1 MNAKSRSG
9 DTVNASYGAIEVPQ
23 VLRYWPAVDGLRVV
37 AVGAVLLFH
46 LDRSSL
52 PGGFVGVDIF
62 FVISGFLISA
72 VLLNDIDLG
81 KFSLLR
87 FYQRRIARIAP
98 AFLVVLAVTLLVAW
112 KTYSAQDFA
121 STSASA
127 VYTAASLA
135 NIKYMLMGSYFRI
148 SPDSQPLLHY
158 WSLAVEEQ
166 FYLIFPFVLLGI
178 VRWIRRPLAV
188 MTAALLFSLA
198 LCCVITVINHAYAFY
213 LLPTRAWELLAGVC
227 LTLIRWRGI
236 KVAQAWVS
244 RCNWT
249 GVTFLVLSL
258 FVIREG
264 PHFPGFA
271 AILPV
276 LGTALLL
283 VTLDWPSSSVH
294 RFLASPLMVHI
305 GKRSYSLYLWHW
317 PIYCFVDYRWFVE
330 PYWFRFLVKVVT
342 TLALSWV
349 TYEYI
354 ERPARRLLGLP
365 KNAWIAFAG
374 FLGAAASIAAV
385 GYVSRSSS
393 YLDATRES
401 LKFGG
406 IHAVTGSRGRIA
418 LIGDSQASIYAAALA
433 REARKMDYDLHA
445 LGESGSNQLPGED
458 NSAWPS
464 VASYLDRDRPQ
475 IVIIAQAWDSKL
487 GADAASL
494 RAAIDFI
501 RRRGGR
507 IIVIAQPPQADE
519 PNSRKGIRE
528 GSHPPFWE
536 AANDRKARLLALSR
550 LRGLIFAGVEVI
562 DAAPLLTAPDGGIKL
577 IGNNGRLTYQDLGH
591 LSDTGVDLVI
601 PSIDAAI
608 ARALPSRPQRLN
620 EQ

>member
-1 MNAKSRSG
+1 MNAKSRPR
-9 DTVNASYGAIEVPQ
+9 DTVNASNGAMEVPQ

-46 LDRSSL
+46 LDRSFL

-72 VLLNDIDLG
+72 VLLNDIELG
-81 KFSLLR
+81 RFSLLR

-98 AFLVVLAVTLLVAW
+98 AFFVVLVATLLVAW
-112 KTYSAQDFA
+112 KVYSAQDFA

-135 NIKYMLMGSYFRI
+135 NIKYMLMGSYFKI

-166 FYLIFPFVLLGI
+166 FYLIFPVILLGV
-178 VRWIRRPLAV
+178 VRGTRHPLTV
-188 MTAALLFSLA
+188 MTAAFLVSLT
-198 LCCVITVINHAYAFY
+198 LCCVITEINHVYAFY

-227 LTLIRWRGI
+227 LTLMRWRGI
-236 KVAQAWVS
+236 KVAQTWVV
-244 RCNWT
+244 RCNWI
-249 GVTFLVLSL
+249 GAVFLALSL
-258 FVIREG
+258 LIIQEG
-264 PHFPGFA
+264 PHFPGFM

-283 VTLDWPSSSVH
+283 VTLDWPNSSVH
-294 RFLASPLMVHI
+294 RFLTSPAMVHV
-305 GKRSYSLYLWHW
+305 GKRSYALYLWHW
-317 PIYCFVDYRWFVE
+317 PIYCFVDYQWFME
-330 PYWFRFLVKVVT
+330 PDWFRLLIKVVA
-342 TLALSWV
+342 TLALSWA

-354 ERPARRLLGLP
+354 ERPARRLLNLP
-365 KNAWIAFAG
+365 KNVWIAFAG
-374 FLGAAASIAAV
+374 FLGSAASIAAV
-385 GYVSRSSS
+385 GYVCRSSS

-406 IHAVTGSRGRIA
+406 IHATTGSRGRIA
-418 LIGDSQASIYAAALA
+418 LIGDSQASMYAAALA
-433 REARKMDYDLHA
+433 REARRMDYDLHV
-445 LGESGSNQLPGED
+445 LGESGSNELPGED

-475 IVIIAQAWDSKL
+475 IVVVAQAWDSKL

-494 RAAIDFI
+494 RAAIEFI

-528 GSHPPFWE
+528 GARPPFLE
-536 AANDRKARLLALSR
+536 AANDRKARLLALAR
-550 LRGLIFAGVEVI
+550 LHGLICTGIEVI
-562 DAAPLLTAPDGGIKL
+562 DAAPSLTEPDGGIKL
-577 IGNNGRLTYQDLGH
+577 IGDNGRLTYQDLGH

-608 ARALPSRPQRLN
+608 ERALASQSQRQH
-620 EQ
+620 E